1 MSLLHI
7 ALAWGPKANIYNFEL
22 FKKYIEFID
31 KDLGGGG
38 VLANIT
44 TGIKQKFFDKH
55 SIRYFENSF

>member
-44 TGIKQKFFDKH
+44 TGLKHKFFDKH
-55 SIRYFENSF
+55 RVRNF